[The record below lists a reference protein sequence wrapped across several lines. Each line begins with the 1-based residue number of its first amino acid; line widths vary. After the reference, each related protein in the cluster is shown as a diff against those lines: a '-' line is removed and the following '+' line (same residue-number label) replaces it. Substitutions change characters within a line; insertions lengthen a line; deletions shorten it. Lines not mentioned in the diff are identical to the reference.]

1 MIVKT
6 FLIAI
11 VSFLLV
17 IPAAFSQSEE
27 EDSSEDTSAVTYSF
41 RVENATNGPL
51 AYRCDGD
58 ALWIT
63 IPPGSTDWGLDCDTS
78 NLELHDSPSTSL
90 VAHDCSE
97 GTATREVT
105 VTSSAFN
112 GNLDYSS
119 QCL

>member
-6 FLIAI
+6 FLITI

-17 IPAAFSQSEE
+17 IPVAFSQSEE
-27 EDSSEDTSAVTYSF
+27 QGSTEDTVTYSF
-41 RVENATNGPL
+41 RVENASNGPL
-51 AYRCDGD
+51 SYRCDGD

-97 GTATREVT
+97 GTVTREVT

-112 GNLDYSS
+112 GNLDFSS